1 MLELLEQYQQR
12 IIAALTH
19 AGADGL
25 TVKELR
31 ANLGTGEQAT
41 RRTLGALLA
50 TGVVR
55 ESYRY
60 KPGVRGAV
68 PRVYTLAQSNALTPA
83 ATPPS
88 AGEQG

>member
-1 MLELLEQYQQR
+1 LLELLEHNQQR
-12 IIAALTH
+12 IIAALTN

-31 ANLGTGEQAT
+31 ATLGTGEQAT
-41 RRTLGALLA
+41 RRTLGVLLA

-55 ESYRY
+55 ETYRY
-60 KPGVRGAV
+60 KLGVRGAV
-68 PRVYTLAQSNALTPA
+68 PRVYMLAQSNALTPA

-88 AGEQG
+88 AGERG